1 MTLITTFK
9 EKKREKQ
16 IKYERTLLRDLSI
29 QMLKTSVQQYF
40 GSSRIASSVL
50 MKSGMEEACYDIAIE
65 GYLLGA
71 RMSRFGY
78 LGEDLK
84 QVQMRCETELK
95 HLSDTLY
102 NFILYWGHGL
112 YDEGIHSESLFYLCE
127 GYVDYWWREGFT
139 KGKRRHKLRLH

>member
-29 QMLKTSVQQYF
+29 QMLKTSVQRYF

-50 MKSGMEEACYDIAIE
+50 LKSGMEEACYDVAIE

-78 LGEDLK
+78 FGENMK
-84 QVQMRCETELK
+84 QVQMRCENELK

-102 NFILYWGHGL
+102 NFILYWGQGL
-112 YDEGIHSESLFYLCE
+112 GDDGIQSESLFYICE
-127 GYVDYWWREGFT
+127 QYVDSWWREGFQ
-139 KGKRRHKLRLH
+139 KGERRYKLRLH